1 MIKGII
7 FDLDGHIV
15 STDDFH
21 YRAWQKLTLE
31 EGIPF
36 DKAINHQLRGV
47 SRMAS
52 LDIILSNASK
62 TYTSLEKQAL
72 ANIKNSYYVSLLNQ
86 LSQKDILS
94 NVIPTLIKLKK
105 LGYKLAIGSSSK
117 NAKTILNK
125 LQITDMF
132 DVIVDGN
139 DITHSK
145 PHPEV
150 FLKAAEKLGLEP
162 IECIVI
168 EDAEAGIEAAIEGHM
183 ITFGLGEA
191 SRFTKTH
198 FSLNNISDILD
209 IINQPMHNR

>member
-7 FDLDGHIV
+7 FDLDGVIV
-15 STDDFH
+15 STDDLH
-21 YRAWQKLTLE
+21 YMAWKKITLE

-125 LQITDMF
+125 LQIIDMF

-139 DITHSK
+139 DITNSK

-191 SRFTKTH
+191 SRFRKTH

>member
-7 FDLDGHIV
+7 FDLDGVIV
-15 STDDFH
+15 CTDDFH
-21 YRAWQKLTLE
+21 YKAWQKIALE
-31 EGIPF
+31 EDIPF
-36 DKAINHQLRGV
+36 DETTNHQLRGI
-47 SRMAS
+47 SRIAS
-52 LDIILSNASK
+52 LDIILSKASK
-62 TYTSLEKQAL
+62 TYSPLEKQAL
-72 ANIKNSYYVSLLNQ
+72 ANIKNNYYVTLLNR
-86 LSQKDILS
+86 LSQKDILP
-94 NVIPTLIKLKK
+94 NVMPTLTKLKK

-125 LQITDMF
+125 LQIIDMF

-150 FLKAAEKLGLEP
+150 FLKTAERLGLEP

-198 FSLNNISDILD
+198 FSLHNISDILD